1 MRFLRSSLITMPAI
15 VLGTVAFGSVSLVIS
30 LFDSVGRRQIKVAR
44 SWAKFLCLAAGVKI
58 LVEGLEKISPDG
70 AYVFTSNHLS
80 YMDTPVVLSQ
90 IPVQFR
96 FLAKEE
102 LFKIPFMGTHLKSA
116 GHIPV
121 PRDDPRAAIR
131 TLKLAAEKV
140 HDQRISLLF
149 FPEGG
154 RSETG
159 DLQEFKDGAAYVAI
173 KSGAPLVPIT
183 LIGVRDILPMHGKVF
198 STGTV
203 RLRIGEPIPT
213 AGRQISERGA
223 LTAQSREQIVAML
236 DKQAVPSPPAETRR

>member
-1 MRFLRSSLITMPAI
+1 MRAARSFLVTIPAI
-15 VLGTVAFGSVSLVIS
+15 ILSTIAFGSVSLVVS
-30 LFDSVGRRQIKVAR
+30 LFDSVGRQQIKVAR
-44 SWAKFLCLAAGVKI
+44 SWARFLCFAAGVKI
-58 LVEGLEKISPDG
+58 IVEGLEKISPDG

-96 FLAKEE
+96 FLAKED

-121 PRDDPRAAIR
+121 PRDDPRAAVR

-154 RSETG
+154 RSEDG
-159 DLQEFKDGAAYVAI
+159 ELQEFKDGAAYVAI
-173 KSGAPLVPIT
+173 KSEAPLVPIA
-183 LIGVRDILPMHGKVF
+183 LVGLRRILPMHGKVF

-203 RLRIGEPIPT
+203 RLRIGEPILT
-213 AGRQISERGA
+213 AGLPMGDRGRI
-223 LTAQSREQIVAML
+223 TAESREQIVAML
-236 DKQAVPSPPAETRR
+236 ESQPVQASR

>member
-1 MRFLRSSLITMPAI
+1 MRLLRSALITIPAI
-15 VLGTVAFGSVSLVIS
+15 VLSTIVFGSISLVIS
-30 LFDSVGRRQIKVAR
+30 LFDSIGRKQIVVAR
-44 SWAKFLCLAAGVKI
+44 MWARFLCIAAGVKVI
-58 LVEGLEKISPDG
+58 VEGLDKIDLDG

-80 YMDTPVVLSQ
+80 YMDTPVVLSR

-121 PRDDPRAAIR
+121 PRDDPRAAVK
-131 TLKLAAEKV
+131 TLKLAAEKI

-159 DLQEFKDGAAYVAI
+159 ELQEFKDGAAYVAI
-173 KSGAPLVPIT
+173 KSGAPLVPIA
-183 LIGVRDILPMHGKVF
+183 LIGIRKILPMHGKVF
-198 STGTV
+198 SSGTV
-203 RLRIGEPIPT
+203 RLRIGEPILT
-213 AGRQISERGA
+213 EGRQLNERGEI
-223 LTAQSREQIVAML
+223 TAQSREQIVAML
-236 DKQAVPSPPAETRR
+236 ENQAVPASR

>member
-1 MRFLRSSLITMPAI
+1 MRWLRSSLITMPAI
-15 VLGTVAFGSVSLVIS
+15 VFGTIAFGSVSLVIS
-30 LFDSVGRRQIKVAR
+30 LFDSNGRHQIKVAR
-44 SWAKFLCLAAGVKI
+44 AWAAFLCFAAGVRVI
-58 LVEGLEKISPDG
+58 VEGLDKISRDG

-80 YMDTPVVLSQ
+80 YMDTPVVLSR

-159 DLQEFKDGAAYVAI
+159 ELQEFKDGAAYVAI
-173 KSGAPLVPIT
+173 KAAAPLVPIA
-183 LIGVRDILPMHGKVF
+183 LIGVRQILPMHGKVF

-203 RLRIGEPIPT
+203 RLRIGDPIPT
-213 AGRQISERGA
+213 KGMPISERGR
-223 LTAQSREQIVAML
+223 LTAQSRQQIVAML
-236 DKQAVPSPPAETRR
+236 ENQSVPAPR

>member
-15 VLGTVAFGSVSLVIS
+15 VLGTIAFGSVSLVIS
-30 LFDSVGRRQIKVAR
+30 LFDSHGYQQIKVAR
-44 SWAKFLCLAAGVKI
+44 AWARFLCFAAGVRI
-58 LVEGLEKISPDG
+58 IVEGLDKIDPNG

-131 TLKLAAEKV
+131 TLKLAAEKI
-140 HDQRISLLF
+140 HNLRISLLF

-159 DLQEFKDGAAYVAI
+159 ELQEFKDGAAYVAI
-173 KSGAPLVPIT
+173 KAEAPLVPIA
-183 LIGVRDILPMHGKVF
+183 LVGVRKILPMHGKVF

-203 RLRIGEPIPT
+203 RLRIGEPIDT
-213 AGRQISERGA
+213 RSLQISDRA
-223 LTAQSREQIVAML
+223 SITAQSREQIVAML
-236 DKQAVPSPPAETRR
+236 ENQPVAASR